1 MTGSQGAIGTQPT
14 VGIERL
20 CELARVSRATYYRH
34 WSRTEPQ
41 HADTELRERIQQICL
56 RHRSYGY
63 RRVRIELGKLGWVV
77 NHKKLRRLMRE
88 DNLLAVRKRKWVTT
102 TDSNHLLTVFSNLA
116 NYVEPDG
123 ADQLWVADLTYI
135 RLRNE
140 FVYLAVVLDAW
151 SRRVVGWE
159 VDRHLTATLPKTALL
174 RAIASRHP
182 DPGLIH
188 HSDRGVQY
196 ASLEYVSVL
205 ERHQIV
211 GSMSRTGYPYD
222 NARCESFIKTLK
234 QEQIHCQRFANLEEL
249 RSQLAEFLDGYYNK
263 QRLHS
268 ALGYRSPAEFEA
280 ERVA

>member
-1 MTGSQGAIGTQPT
+1 MTSPQGPIG
-14 VGIERL
+14 IDRL
-20 CELARVSRATYYRH
+20 CDLARVSRASYYRH
-34 WSRTEPQ
+34 WKRSEPGP
-41 HADTELRERIQQICL
+41 ADVELRDQMQRICL
-56 RHRSYGY
+56 RHKSYGY
-63 RRVRIELGKLGWVV
+63 RRLQRELIKLGFVV

-102 TDSNHLLTVFSNLA
+102 TDSRHPLAIFPNLA
-116 NYVEPDG
+116 GCVSPDG
-123 ADQLWVADLTYI
+123 TDQLWVADITYI

-159 VDRHLTATLPKTALL
+159 VDRHLTATLPKKALL
-174 RAIASRHP
+174 AAIASRGP
-182 DPGLIH
+182 DAGLIH

-205 ERHQIV
+205 EQHQII

-222 NARCESFIKTLK
+222 NARCESFLKTLK
-234 QEQIHCQRFANLEEL
+234 QEQIHCQRFGTLEEL
-249 RSQLAEFLDGYYNK
+249 RSKLAEFIDEYYNH

-280 ERVA
+280 EQVA